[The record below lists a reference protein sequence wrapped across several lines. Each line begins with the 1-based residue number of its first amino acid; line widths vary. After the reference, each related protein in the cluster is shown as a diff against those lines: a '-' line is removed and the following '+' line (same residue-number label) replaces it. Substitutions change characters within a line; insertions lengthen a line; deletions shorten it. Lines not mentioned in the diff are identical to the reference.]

1 METLL
6 LLSYAAL
13 CVAIFKIFKI
23 PKNKWTIPTAALG
36 GVVLVGCLVF
46 LMNYNH
52 PYSEVTRAYF
62 ISTPISPNVSGQVI
76 EVPVERDHS
85 VKKGE
90 VLFRLD
96 PTPFESKVKSL
107 EAQLVSAKADVQRAA
122 TLVER
127 NVGNRRDLDQATA
140 RVNDLEAQLM
150 GARYDLDSTTVRA
163 PADGIISQLFLRPGV
178 RATRFAT
185 RPSMVF
191 IPDQERYYVAWM
203 RQNGQLRIQPGEAAE
218 IAFDGL
224 PGQVFQAKVRR
235 MLPVIGEGEIQPG
248 GSLVSFSN
256 SPPPGRVPVIL
267 DITDPAFEQYRAGLP
282 GGSFGQAAVYSEH
295 AHELAVMR
303 KILLRMSSWLN
314 YIYPFH

>member
-6 LLSYAAL
+6 LLTYAAV
-13 CVAIFKIFKI
+13 CVAVFKLFRI
-23 PKNKWTIPTAALG
+23 PKNKWTVPTAALG
-36 GVVLVGCLVF
+36 GVVLVGVLVF
-46 LMNYNH
+46 FMNYNH
-52 PYSEVTRAYF
+52 PYSEVARSYF

-76 EVPVERDHS
+76 DVPVERDRA
-85 VKKGE
+85 VKKGD

-96 PTPFESKVKSL
+96 PTPFESKVRSL
-107 EAQLVSAKADVQRAA
+107 EAQLVSAKNDVYRASM
-122 TLVER
+122 LVQR
-127 NVGNRRDLDQATA
+127 NVGNRRDLDQANA
-140 RVNDLEAQLM
+140 HLNDLEAQLL
-150 GARYDLDSTTVRA
+150 GARYDLESTTVRA
-163 PADGIISQLFLRPGV
+163 PANGLVSQLFLRPGV

-191 IPDQERYYVAWM
+191 IPDEQYFYVAWM
-203 RQNGQLRIQPGEAAE
+203 RQNSQLRLNSGEAAE

-235 MLPVIGEGEIQPG
+235 VLPVIGEGEIQPG
-248 GSLVSFSN
+248 GSLVSFCN
-256 SPPPGRVPVIL
+256 APPAGRVPVIL
-267 DITDPAFEQYRAGLP
+267 DIVDPAFEQYRAALP

>member
-6 LLSYAAL
+6 LLTYTAI
-13 CVAIFKIFKI
+13 CVVIFKIFRI
-23 PKNKWTIPTAALG
+23 PKNKWTVPTAALG

-46 LMNYNH
+46 FMNYNH
-52 PYSEVTRAYF
+52 PYSEVLRSYF

-76 EVPVERDHS
+76 DVPVQRDHI
-85 VKKGE
+85 VKKGD

-96 PTPFESKVKSL
+96 STPFESKVKSL
-107 EAQLVSAKADVQRAA
+107 EAQLVSAKSDVNRAA
-122 TLVER
+122 ALVER

-140 RVNDLEAQLM
+140 RANDLEAQLL

-163 PADGIISQLFLRPGV
+163 PADGTVTQLILRPGV

-191 IPDQERYYVAWM
+191 VPSEDYFYVAWM
-203 RQNGQLRIQPGEAAE
+203 RQNSQLRLEAGAAAE

-235 MLPVIGEGEIQPG
+235 VLPVIGEGQIQPG
-248 GSLVSFSN
+248 GNLVSFTG
-256 SPPPGRVPVIL
+256 SPPPGRVPVVL
-267 DITDPAFEQYRAGLP
+267 DITDPAFEPYRAELP
-282 GGSFGQAAVYSEH
+282 GGAFGQAAVYSEH
-295 AHELAVMR
+295 AKELAVMR

>member
-6 LLSYAAL
+6 LLTYTAI
-13 CVAIFKIFKI
+13 CVAIFKIFRI
-23 PKNKWTIPTAALG
+23 PKNKWTVPTAALG
-36 GVVLVGCLVF
+36 GVVLVSVLVF
-46 LMNYNH
+46 AMNYNH
-52 PYSEVTRAYF
+52 PYSEALRSYF

-76 EVPVERDHS
+76 EVPVERDHE

-96 PTPFESKVKSL
+96 PTPYESRVKSL
-107 EAQLVSAKADVQRAA
+107 EAQLVSAKADVYRAS

-140 RVNDLEAQLM
+140 RVNDLEAQLI
-150 GARYDLDSTTVRA
+150 GARYNLDATTVRA
-163 PADGIISQLFLRPGV
+163 PADGTVTQLILRPGV

-185 RPSMVF
+185 RPSLVF
-191 IPDQERYYVAWM
+191 VPSEDYFYVAWM
-203 RQNGQLRIQPGEAAE
+203 RQNSQLRLNAGDAAE
-218 IAFDGL
+218 VAFDGL

-235 MLPVIGEGEIQPG
+235 VLPVIGEGQIQPG
-248 GSLVSFSN
+248 GNLVSYTG

-267 DITDPAFEQYRAGLP
+267 DITDPQFEQYRAELP

-295 AHELAVMR
+295 AEELAVMR